1 MTATITT
8 PAVLDGTT
16 TITTRPLGQVVTAG
30 AVLVAVTLAAVAI
43 TIVVAA
49 TVHPLAGA
57 AMVPLGALL
66 FVALVWRAN
75 PSEAGR

>member
-1 MTATITT
+1 MTATT
-8 PAVLDGTT
+8 VLDGSTT
-16 TITTRPLGQVVTAG
+16 VTTRPLGQVITAG
-30 AVLVAVTLAAVAI
+30 TVLVAATLAAVAI
-43 TIVVAA
+43 TIIVAA

-66 FVALVWRAN
+66 FVTLVLRAN

>member
-1 MTATITT
+1 MTATT
-8 PAVLDGTT
+8 VLDGTT
-16 TITTRPLGQVVTAG
+16 TVTTRPLGQVITAG
-30 AVLVAVTLAAVAI
+30 TVLVAATLAAVAI
-43 TIVVAA
+43 TIIVAT

-66 FVALVWRAN
+66 FVVLVWRAN

>member
-1 MTATITT
+1 VTATT
-8 PAVLDGTT
+8 VLDGTT
-16 TITTRPLGQVVTAG
+16 TVTTRPLGQVITAG
-30 AVLVAVTLAAVAI
+30 TVLVAATLAAVAI
-43 TIVVAA
+43 TIIVAA

-66 FVALVWRAN
+66 FVTLVLRAN